1 MQRCL
6 ELAKNGLGSVA
17 PNPMVGSV
25 VVYNDV
31 IIGEGWHQQY
41 GQAHAEVNAINSV
54 KDKRLLKEATLYV
67 SLEPCAHQGKTPPC
81 ADLIVE
87 NKIPNVVI
95 ACIDSYAEVAGKG
108 IEKLEK
114 AGVNVTVDILKDE
127 AKYLNR
133 RFFTFHEH
141 KRPYIILK
149 WAETKDGYID
159 INRNAASATG
169 VNWITGTHTN
179 TLVHKWRSEEAA
191 ILVGTRTAINDNPSL
206 TTRKWPGKNP
216 LRILIDKDFKVST
229 QNNMYDNSTATWVVN
244 SLKDETSGNI
254 HFKKMGMGE
263 ALIPQLMNEL
273 YKNNIQSIII
283 EGGKT
288 VLENFIKSD
297 LWDEARVLIGNKYFE
312 EGLEAPKLHKTPV
325 STTLFAGDTITIY
338 HNN

>member
-1 MQRCL
+1 MLRSL
-6 ELAKNGLGSVA
+6 ELAQNGLGSVA

-25 VVYNDV
+25 VVHNNK

-54 KDKRLLKEATLYV
+54 KDKSLLKEATIYV

-87 NKIPNVVI
+87 NNIPNVVI
-95 ACIDSYAEVAGKG
+95 ACKDSYAEVAGKG
-108 IEKLEK
+108 IEKLEN
-114 AGVNVTVDILKDE
+114 AGINVTVGILKDE

-133 RFFTFHEH
+133 RFFTFHKH
-141 KRPYIILK
+141 KRPYVILK

-169 VNWITGTHTN
+169 VNWITDTHTN

-216 LRILIDKDFKVST
+216 LRIVIDKEFKVST
-229 QNNMYDNSTATWVVN
+229 KNNLYDNSTLTWVVN
-244 SLKDETSGNI
+244 SLKEETSGNI

-273 YKNNIQSIII
+273 YKSDIQSIII

-288 VLENFIKSD
+288 VLENFIQSG

-312 EGLEAPKLHKTPV
+312 DGLEAPRLYKTPT
-325 STTLFAGDTITIY
+325 SANEFAGDTITTY
-338 HNN
+338 YNN